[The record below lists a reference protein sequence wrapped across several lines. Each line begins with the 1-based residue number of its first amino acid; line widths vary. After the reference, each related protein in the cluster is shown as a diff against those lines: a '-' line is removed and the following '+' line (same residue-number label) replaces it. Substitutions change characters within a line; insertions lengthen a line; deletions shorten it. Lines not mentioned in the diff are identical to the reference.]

1 MLSFHNIFTVARF
14 EVKTLLRSWFFRI
27 FAGLAIAILT
37 FLNITFFAEAFNA
50 MPWEMRGLPASVP
63 YLNMMLLNTIQA
75 IIAVFLASDFLKRDT
90 KLNTTEVIYMRS
102 MTNGDYVLGKL
113 LGILEVFIGLNL
125 FVLVIAAVINGVF
138 ADVSLNLLT
147 YIYYLLIA
155 GVPTLVFIIGLSF
168 IGMILLRNQALT
180 FIILLGYIAVTL
192 FFLTNKLNSIFD
204 YMGFWLPLAYSDF
217 VGFANLDGILL
228 QRGIY
233 LLLGLG

>member
-102 MTNGDYVLGKL
+102 MTNGRS
-113 LGILEVFIGLNL
+113 EEHT
-125 FVLVIAAVINGVF
+125 
-138 ADVSLNLLT
+138 SE
-147 YIYYLLIA
+147 
-155 GVPTLVFIIGLSF
+155 
-168 IGMILLRNQALT
+168 
-180 FIILLGYIAVTL
+180 
-192 FFLTNKLNSIFD
+192 
-204 YMGFWLPLAYSDF
+204 
-217 VGFANLDGILL
+217 L
-228 QRGIY
+228 QSH
-233 LLLGLG
+233 